1 VTPPA
6 AAADLALQRVDDPA
20 EVRDAWDRL
29 AQRSDNVF
37 ATPEWL
43 LAWWRSCGAGELHL
57 WRWGDAAAPR
67 ALFPLHLHDGTLR
80 FLGHP
85 AGDQL
90 GPVCAPEDRPGAAR
104 ALRALLESGQI
115 AWLTFRGD
123 ELPCEVAWDELLGAQ
138 VVKRQPAPLL
148 RLPAGATWEE
158 FLAARSRNF
167 RVKARQKERQLARAG
182 RLVYRCTTDAEEL
195 EADFATFVEL
205 HNARWGGPTKSF
217 AGLEGFHLDFTAR
230 ALARG
235 WLRLRF
241 LELDGRPLVA
251 LYNLRFGA
259 SEGCYQT
266 GRTPEER
273 RSVGFVLHA
282 HAIREC
288 LADGLREYRLLR
300 GGEPYKARFA
310 NATADLV
317 SVAREA

>member
-1 VTPPA
+1 MTPPA
-6 AAADLALQRVDDPA
+6 AAADLALARVADPD
-20 EVRDAWDRL
+20 EMRDAWDGL
-29 AQRSDNVF
+29 AGRSDNVF

-43 LAWWRSCGAGELHL
+43 LAWWRHRGAGELQL

-67 ALFPLHLHDGTLR
+67 ALLPLYLHDGVLR
-80 FLGHP
+80 FLGYPH
-85 AGDQL
+85 GDQL

-104 ALRALLESGQI
+104 ALRSLLESGEI
-115 AWLTFRGD
+115 PWRTFRGD
-123 ELPCEVAWDELLGAQ
+123 ELPDDVPWAELLGAEP
-138 VVKRQPAPLL
+138 VKQQAAPLL
-148 RLPAGATWEE
+148 RLPEGASWDE
-158 FLAARSRNF
+158 FLAGRSRNF
-167 RVKARQKERQLARAG
+167 RVKARQKERQLARSGQLA
-182 RLVYRCTTDAEEL
+182 YRFTTRPEEL

-217 AGLEGFHLDFTAR
+217 EGLEDFHLEFTAR
-230 ALARG
+230 ALERG

-266 GRTPEER
+266 GRDPEER

-288 LADGLREYRLLR
+288 LEDGIAEYRLLR
-300 GGEPYKARFA
+300 GGEEYKARFA
-310 NATADLV
+310 NDTADLV